1 MKKNRSRD
9 KVDNIVETKEEKKKE
24 KSNKKKR
31 KAEEK
36 NSTTIGTVGNENEGN
51 FQKQDEWITDYQQ
64 SRPGLKILQQ
74 RIDEFIVA
82 HEEELEQERKEREA
96 RLTEGGWT
104 LVEHHKGRK
113 KTTEAE
119 SGTTVGSVSQTAV
132 EGKLAKQKS
141 KEVSDFY
148 RFQKRQAQRN
158 ELMMLQSKFEQEKKH
173 IQQLKAARKFRP
185 Y

>member
-1 MKKNRSRD
+1 MLDNLSAVFVVGKLNKDRKKKKKDRNLSRENELVVEKSKTADQDAVYEVPSGDDDCSKGMKK
-9 KVDNIVETKEEKKKE
+9 
-24 KSNKKKR
+24 
-31 KAEEK
+31 
-36 NSTTIGTVGNENEGN
+36 
-51 FQKQDEWITDYQQ
+51 WITDYHQ

-82 HEEELEQERKEREA
+82 HEEKLEQERKEREA

-148 RFQKRQAQRN
+148 RFQKRQAQKNGMNDLIYRVIVIF
-158 ELMMLQSKFEQEKKH
+158 LS
-173 IQQLKAARKFRP
+173 
-185 Y
+185 